1 MKDWFEAEGKSVG
14 LVTTSRVTHASPGA
28 LYAKSADRNWES
40 DVDLVGKDAN
50 CNEDI
55 AYQLVY
61 NSSGIQ
67 VVMGGGRRSFLN
79 KTTPDPQKGNV
90 HSKHRLDGRDL
101 TREWVKIQE
110 GLGKRAKYVW
120 NKEQFDQLSAENTDS
135 VLGARIDHG
144 HHDNYAKKAL
154 HDTVAFD
161 DAVGVAQEMTGDD
174 TLIVI
179 TADHS
184 HVFSIAGYPKRG
196 NNILGLVD
204 PVDPGQ
210 ETMDG
215 MPYATLVYTNGPGP
229 GRVNLTGVDTTA
241 DDHQQSRLVEFQPE
255 WETHGGEDVA
265 IYAHGPMAH
274 LFYGVHEQ
282 SYIAHAMAYAA
293 CVGPNVKH
301 CEQPGSDDPCGSSI
315 INDTQYSKKY
325 IKAEMQKAER
335 LSPSETLSTA
345 EQDKDGHFT
354 GRVSR
359 RDFPS
364 CAGVKEQ
371 KDCSVSRETVEDH
384 VSDYVK
390 RNNNTGRE
398 LQKEYMR
405 SSRSLRV
412 EDGEVRVVEEV
423 SFLFT
428 NEVDVVRGVV
438 VIDAC
443 NGQQLE
449 ERNMKAAI
457 DEKHRENQEHGRKKY
472 VTQFVGSCLY
482 FGSPVLFLL
491 IIIIV
496 AIVVVI
502 AVVIIVIVV
511 IIDIVTI
518 VIVIVVIIVIVIIVV
533 IIIVIIVTVIGPDD
547 ATENGGNS
555 PSLDVA
561 FGLQTIFRVF
571 REWYDMEAPV
581 PSPTACVHYVCH
593 EYAHLI
599 TEKYSNLQHD
609 GQAGGVN
616 DAFADAFSRACRK
629 FTGIDDTWYEGSGLL
644 VNYPQGFRC
653 YADPTFDG
661 FSIDNLSDY
670 EAGMDSHRSCGIFN
684 KFFYC
689 LTETQGTTTIRDG
702 FLTYLL
708 ANELFWAP
716 DTSFED
722 AACGILRSS
731 VLAGVN
737 TESVRTCF
745 GSVGVS
751 LDSCSLDSVEQVL
764 SEGFTVKTNPDVTI
778 MVSTGS
784 AYAEPEVSGVGK
796 VKFNGDVDSDV
807 FVRLQ
812 GSSDEREQVDI
823 RVKF

>member
-1 MKDWFEAEGKSVG
+1 
-14 LVTTSRVTHASPGA
+14 
-28 LYAKSADRNWES
+28 
-40 DVDLVGKDAN
+40 
-50 CNEDI
+50 
-55 AYQLVY
+55 
-61 NSSGIQ
+61 
-67 VVMGGGRRSFLN
+67 
-79 KTTPDPQKGNV
+79 
-90 HSKHRLDGRDL
+90 
-101 TREWVKIQE
+101 
-110 GLGKRAKYVW
+110 
-120 NKEQFDQLSAENTDS
+120 
-135 VLGARIDHG
+135 
-144 HHDNYAKKAL
+144 
-154 HDTVAFD
+154 
-161 DAVGVAQEMTGDD
+161 
-174 TLIVI
+174 
-179 TADHS
+179 
-184 HVFSIAGYPKRG
+184 
-196 NNILGLVD
+196 
-204 PVDPGQ
+204 
-210 ETMDG
+210 
-215 MPYATLVYTNGPGP
+215 
-229 GRVNLTGVDTTA
+229 
-241 DDHQQSRLVEFQPE
+241 
-255 WETHGGEDVA
+255 
-265 IYAHGPMAH
+265 
-274 LFYGVHEQ
+274 
-282 SYIAHAMAYAA
+282 
-293 CVGPNVKH
+293 
-301 CEQPGSDDPCGSSI
+301 
-315 INDTQYSKKY
+315 
-325 IKAEMQKAER
+325 MQKAER
-335 LSPSETLSTA
+335 LSPSETLSTVSEFLSCMLRFLFQIRSGA
-345 EQDKDGHFT
+345 QSVDTSTVHITQSVQYLSLFPHSQPLHAYSVTMASSCYLAVLLVMLGCPAALSHQNPGIGKGNKHGLADMLGLDPDMSLDLLHSEPTIFGTRQGRM
-354 GRVSR
+354 RVS
-359 RDFPS
+359 
-364 CAGVKEQ
+364 CNG
-371 KDCSVSRETVEDH
+371 ETVEDH

-457 DEKHRENQEHGRKKY
+457 DEKHRENQESNMETQSRQRRGASKTLSDCLTGTGGNSMLGPVNFGDGAYEVCLVVEQSGGESEFGR
-472 VTQFVGSCLY
+472 VLSGREEGGCFG
-482 FGSPVLFLL
+482 GSPISF
-491 IIIIV
+491 
-496 AIVVVI
+496 
-502 AVVIIVIVV
+502 
-511 IIDIVTI
+511 TCSE
-518 VIVIVVIIVIVIIVV
+518 
-533 IIIVIIVTVIGPDD
+533 GPDD

-581 PSPTACVHYVCH
+581 PSPTACVHYGDNLNNALSVGEQLLFGDGLLGFSAPFTTLGAVCH

-764 SEGFTVKTNPDVTI
+764 SEDDPRRKNVIVSATVNPYFRVRASDGAGFTVKTNPDVTI